1 MIICSACLLGI
12 ECNYRG
18 GSNLNSRVL
27 KLLDKNILIPVC
39 PEQLG
44 GLPTPRENAEIVG
57 DGYMVLDGRGKVV
70 TCSGK
75 DVTQYFVKGAMETL
89 RIVKLY
95 GIGSAI
101 LKQCSPSC
109 GSGKIYDGTFSE
121 RLVSGDGVTTAL
133 LKRNGVK
140 VFSEEDI

>member
-1 MIICSACLLGI
+1 MILCSACLLGI

-18 GSNLNSRVL
+18 GSNFNSRVL
-27 KLLDKNILIPVC
+27 RLLDKNILLPVC

-44 GLPTPRENAEIVG
+44 GLPTPRENAEIIG
-57 DGYMVLDGRGKVV
+57 DGYMVLDGKGKVI
-70 TCSGK
+70 TFSGK

-89 RIVKLY
+89 KIVKLY

-121 RLVSGDGVTTAL
+121 RLVSGDGVTAAL

>member
-1 MIICSACLLGI
+1 LIICSACLLGI

>member
-44 GLPTPRENAEIVG
+44 GLPTPRENAEIIG

>member
-1 MIICSACLLGI
+1 MILCSACLLGI

-44 GLPTPRENAEIVG
+44 GLPTPRENAEIIG
-57 DGYMVLDGRGKVV
+57 DGYMVLDGRGKVI
-70 TCSGK
+70 TFSGK
-75 DVTQYFVKGAMETL
+75 DVTQYFVKGAKETL
-89 RIVKLY
+89 KIVKLY

-101 LKQCSPSC
+101 FKQYSPSC
-109 GSGKIYDGTFSE
+109 GSGKIYDGTFSK
-121 RLVSGDGVTTAL
+121 RLVSGDGVTAAL

>member
-1 MIICSACLLGI
+1 LMICSACLLGI

-18 GSNLNSRVL
+18 GSNLNSRIL

-57 DGYMVLDGRGKVV
+57 DGYMVLDGRGKVI

-75 DVTQYFVKGAMETL
+75 DVTQYFVKGAKETL

-95 GIGSAI
+95 GIDSAI

-109 GSGKIYDGTFSE
+109 GNGKIYDGTFSE

>member
-1 MIICSACLLGI
+1 MVCSACLLGI